1 MTPTNRYS
9 RYYTYIKPLIS
20 SQVVKSYGVW
30 TFSALTI
37 IIFVIFAI
45 KPTVETISALQ
56 QKLEIS
62 KQTLEK
68 VNQKVQNLQ
77 QGRQNYEQLGP
88 VTITKINLAVPT
100 QISLKSLIEP
110 LEQAA
115 RANQASISALQIEP
129 VTISQKEQNQS
140 LTLDKIKF
148 TFNIEGSFTNLLKL
162 LQQLQKSSRL
172 ISIDSI
178 VLNKAPDSIT
188 ILMSVTGHSYYLK

>member
-9 RYYTYIKPLIS
+9 RYYTYIKPLVS

-30 TFSALTI
+30 TLSALTI
-37 IIFVIFAI
+37 IIFIIFAI

-68 VNQKVQNLQ
+68 VNQKAQNLQ

-88 VTITKINLAVPT
+88 ATITKINLAVPT

-115 RANQASISALQIEP
+115 RVNQASISALQIEP